1 MGNGRGGFGWLPL
14 LSHITMKKYPVLGV
28 ILPDKVKKELKKR
41 STKNGR
47 SMSTEAARIIAK
59 ELGMESAE

>member
-1 MGNGRGGFGWLPL
+1 
-14 LSHITMKKYPVLGV
+14 MKKYPVLGV
-28 ILPDKVKKELKKR
+28 ILPDKVKKELKKQAA
-41 STKNGR
+41 KNGR

>member
-1 MGNGRGGFGWLPL
+1 MGMGEGVLVTTSSPTL
-14 LSHITMKKYPVLGV
+14 AMKKYPVLGV
-28 ILPDKVKKELKKR
+28 ILPDKVKKELKKQAAR
-41 STKNGR
+41 NGR

>member
-1 MGNGRGGFGWLPL
+1 MGEEVLVGYPFSP
-14 LSHITMKKYPVLGV
+14 IFTMKKYPVLGV
-28 ILPDKVKKELKKR
+28 ILPDKVKKELRKR

>member
-1 MGNGRGGFGWLPL
+1 
-14 LSHITMKKYPVLGV
+14 MKKYPVLGV
-28 ILPDKVKKELKKR
+28 ILPDKVKRELKKR

-59 ELGMESAE
+59 ELGIEIAE

>member
-1 MGNGRGGFGWLPL
+1 MGEGSGGLWRPSAPHFF
-14 LSHITMKKYPVLGV
+14 MKKYPVLGV

-41 STKNGR
+41 SAKNGR

-59 ELGMESAE
+59 ELGMEFAE

>member
-1 MGNGRGGFGWLPL
+1 
-14 LSHITMKKYPVLGV
+14 MKKYPVLGV

-41 STKNGR
+41 SAKNGR

-59 ELGMESAE
+59 ELGMEFAE

>member
-1 MGNGRGGFGWLPL
+1 MGEEVLVGYPFSP
-14 LSHITMKKYPVLGV
+14 IFTMKKYPVLGV
-28 ILPDKVKKELKKR
+28 ILPENVKKELRKR

>member
-1 MGNGRGGFGWLPL
+1 
-14 LSHITMKKYPVLGV
+14 MKKYPVLGV

-59 ELGMESAE
+59 ELGMEDAE

>member
-1 MGNGRGGFGWLPL
+1 MGEEVLVGYPFSP
-14 LSHITMKKYPVLGV
+14 IFTMKKYPVLGV
-28 ILPDKVKKELKKR
+28 ILPEKVKKELRKR

>member
-1 MGNGRGGFGWLPL
+1 MEWGGEVLWFVLAAP
-14 LSHITMKKYPVLGV
+14 IIMKKYPVLGV
-28 ILPDKVKKELKKR
+28 ILPDKVKKELRKR

-59 ELGMESAE
+59 ELGMEDAE